1 MEATLMTKELD
12 AIYENGTFRPV
23 GDAKIPLPDGTRV
36 RLSVESVQ
44 LTSADVLALAARV
57 YAGLSDK
64 DVAEI
69 EQIAMDRSHFFTP

>member
-1 MEATLMTKELD
+1 MEVTLMTKELD

-36 RLSVESVQ
+36 RLSVESVEPA
-44 LTSADVLALAARV
+44 SADVLALAASV
-57 YAGLSDK
+57 YAGLSDE
-64 DVAEI
+64 DITEI